1 MFRKSILFL
10 IRLQN
15 VHLLYRACNI
25 NILLFDYRGYGKSTG
40 TPSETGLYT
49 DAQAV
54 YDYVRTRT
62 DLNQDKIFL
71 FGRSLGGAVALHLG
85 KNKINNKYPNSSLFF
100 FRKASHLAQTNTTSP
115 LYCVILE
122 NTFTSISDMAKR
134 LFQVFVLDYVP
145 IWCYKNVVEFRRR
158 CFFSSNIFLI
168 FNIVFINHKNSSYRS
183 TSTFSFR

>member
-1 MFRKSILFL
+1 MFIYSIEHVISIFSFLIIVVMENQQVHHQRPGFIQMRKLFMIMFVHVLILIKIKSFYLVVHLAVLLHCTLVKTKSIM
-10 IRLQN
+10 
-15 VHLLYRACNI
+15 NI
-25 NILLFDYRGYGKSTG
+25 QILLC
-40 TPSETGLYT
+40 L
-49 DAQAV
+49 
-54 YDYVRTRT
+54 
-62 DLNQDKIFL
+62 
-71 FGRSLGGAVALHLG
+71 
-85 KNKINNKYPNSSLFF
+85 F
-100 FRKASHLAQTNTTSP
+100 FRKASHLAQTNPTSP